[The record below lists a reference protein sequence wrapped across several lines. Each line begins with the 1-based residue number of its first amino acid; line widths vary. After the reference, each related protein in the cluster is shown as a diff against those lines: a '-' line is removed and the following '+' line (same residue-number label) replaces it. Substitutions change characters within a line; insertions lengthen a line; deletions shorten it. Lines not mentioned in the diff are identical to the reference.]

1 MYLLDN
7 RRQLSMTEQANVSK
21 KRDIKLGS
29 LVLSGLGGTIG
40 GTIYVILGQTIFT
53 AGAGILISIALLGV
67 LIIFLVQNY
76 AELSLSLPMLGG
88 GYSFS
93 REAIGGFWGY
103 IIGWLL
109 LFGNMAFAALS
120 GLGFGLSL
128 SVFFP
133 NLNLG
138 DTYLSIIG
146 FCVILILSVLN
157 LIAYSKLQKVMR
169 VFTTILIFG
178 FLIYIVLGLSLGP
191 IFNTANFNPPNLW
204 GDLSL
209 WKDENFKHIIN
220 VSPVLFGIFCL
231 YEWNSSF
238 ESITSNID
246 QIKQPSKKIPRA
258 FLLSISIG
266 IIIYF
271 LVSLTTLLNIGADRS
286 EGSLWNT
293 ITLSNSPL
301 AETLGTVIGP
311 IGLYII
317 GIAGMTSTMT
327 SAQSAIQLSHR
338 ITYAMARDGYLPDI
352 FAHNVSKTGAK
363 VPRITMITSSLIIL
377 AITLFFGQR
386 NLFVLVDF
394 SNFSIIL
401 TMSLISFSVIILRRK
416 RPNLNRQYK
425 TLFYP
430 VVPIVTGL
438 VCLVLVFFIAPNGL
452 AIGIL
457 MTLFGVVI
465 YGFKLAKRERIL
477 LLLSGTKLGA
487 VILTMIA
494 IIFTKNEFTVQAG
507 IFKNFIESLDGIL
520 ILIICGISIITI
532 IFDIKPLDSI
542 IRQRIQ
548 KKDRDARVVSGIV
561 EIGRE
566 KQKVAYRFN
575 LILASVVL
583 LMAAV
588 MFFYSILIGYGII
601 TVEDKFFATPN
612 MNEITLVIFAL
623 FGFIL
628 TINGIKLIYLE
639 MESRKIKI

>member
-1 MYLLDN
+1 
-7 RRQLSMTEQANVSK
+7 
-21 KRDIKLGS
+21 
-29 LVLSGLGGTIG
+29 
-40 GTIYVILGQTIFT
+40 
-53 AGAGILISIALLGV
+53 
-67 LIIFLVQNY
+67 
-76 AELSLSLPMLGG
+76 
-88 GYSFS
+88 
-93 REAIGGFWGY
+93 
-103 IIGWLL
+103 
-109 LFGNMAFAALS
+109 
-120 GLGFGLSL
+120 
-128 SVFFP
+128 
-133 NLNLG
+133 
-138 DTYLSIIG
+138 
-146 FCVILILSVLN
+146 
-157 LIAYSKLQKVMR
+157 
-169 VFTTILIFG
+169 
-178 FLIYIVLGLSLGP
+178 
-191 IFNTANFNPPNLW
+191 
-204 GDLSL
+204 
-209 WKDENFKHIIN
+209 
-220 VSPVLFGIFCL
+220 
-231 YEWNSSF
+231 
-238 ESITSNID
+238 
-246 QIKQPSKKIPRA
+246 
-258 FLLSISIG
+258 
-266 IIIYF
+266 
-271 LVSLTTLLNIGADRS
+271 
-286 EGSLWNT
+286 
-293 ITLSNSPL
+293 
-301 AETLGTVIGP
+301 
-311 IGLYII
+311 
-317 GIAGMTSTMT
+317 
-327 SAQSAIQLSHR
+327 
-338 ITYAMARDGYLPDI
+338 
-352 FAHNVSKTGAK
+352 
-363 VPRITMITSSLIIL
+363 MITSSLIIL